1 MTDSPSP
8 LWRRIVETHAPR
20 STALVRVIV
29 GWVFFTEGIQKFLF
43 PADLGVGR
51 FVKIGIPVPEVS
63 APFVGVVE
71 TVGGAMLI
79 AGVLTR
85 LGAVALLIDILVA
98 IASTKVPMLIQKG
111 FWPAMHEARLD
122 FAMAFGL
129 VFLILEGAGAFSLD
143 SKLSPPSP
151 RP

>member
-1 MTDSPSP
+1 MTDSPTP
-8 LWRRIVETHAPR
+8 LWRRLVETHAPR
-20 STALVRVIV
+20 STALVRIIV

-43 PADLGVGR
+43 PTELGVGR
-51 FVKIGIPVPEVS
+51 FTKIGIPIPEVS

-71 TVGGAMLI
+71 IVGGAMLI

-85 LGAVALLIDILVA
+85 LGAIALLIDILVA
-98 IASTKVPMLIQKG
+98 IATTKIPMLVQKG

-122 FAMAFGL
+122 LAMAFGL
-129 VFLILEGAGAFSLD
+129 VFLILEGAGPFSLD
-143 SKLSPPSP
+143 ARLSASSP